1 MRIEA
6 NLELAKEVKTNSR
19 GFQPS
24 KLDDSKEKNSEAGLR
39 EDGFKVGTDTFQ
51 KWDDFVPQCWIW
63 TMALNLDGRKLALWE
78 WIWKDRNDAF
88 WGRSKI

>member
-1 MRIEA
+1 MINRKPKIQNHRGKMRTEA

-51 KWDDFVPQCWIW
+51 K
-63 TMALNLDGRKLALWE
+63 
-78 WIWKDRNDAF
+78 
-88 WGRSKI
+88 